1 MTYFISDGGCM
12 HGNKYK
18 TYLKFSNVM
27 KVMDISMK
35 YLLCK
40 KNLHGILS
48 IQPEWKEQ
56 NKLTFIVK

>member
-1 MTYFISDGGCM
+1 MTYFISDEGCM

-18 TYLKFSNVM
+18 NLPQVFQCLEGNGHFYEIFTLQ
-27 KVMDISMK
+27 
-35 YLLCK
+35 
-40 KNLHGILS
+40 KNLHGILC